1 MTGTAR
7 VIWAGLLLAWS
18 TAAAASATDELYA
31 LLRER
36 LALMPAVAAYKWH
49 AGLPVED
56 ADREQAVLADAVLA
70 GLRVGLTPDS
80 SQRLLEAQIA
90 AAKDVQQHWFDAW
103 RAGEPVAAA
112 EDLALTLRPKLSD
125 LSARIV
131 AAAAAAGAGH
141 DRARFDRALD
151 LPGMTP
157 ARRDRLYAAVTGVAT
172 YPDRLAQVLGSGV
185 LRVGTTGDY
194 APFSYRVGEG
204 DIVGI
209 DIELARQLAAALDAR
224 VVLVPTSWPTL
235 MEDLAAGRYDIA
247 MSGVSRILARQRDG
261 YLTPPYHVGGK
272 TAIARCED
280 RDAFATLADVDR
292 PGVRVIVNPGG
303 TNQRFVDAHVHQ
315 AEKIVHPDNRTIF
328 TELVEGRADV
338 MITDRIEVTLQTRRN
353 PSLCATMAGNLT
365 YQEKAYL
372 LPRDQR
378 WLAFVATW
386 LSLALADGSVTA
398 AFRAHGVAPTLPVL
412 PMGVD

>member
-1 MTGTAR
+1 MTGRAR
-7 VIWAGLLLAWS
+7 VLTAALLLAWS
-18 TAAAASATDELYA
+18 AAAAGATDDLYG

-36 LALMPAVAAYKWH
+36 LALMPSVAAYKWH

-56 ADREQAVLADAVLA
+56 ADREQAVVADAVLE
-70 GLRVGLTPDS
+70 GLRVAMTLQS

-112 EDLALTLRPKLSD
+112 EDLALTLRPRLSD

-131 AAAAAAGAGH
+131 AAAAAAGADH
-141 DRARFDRALD
+141 DRARFDRTLD
-151 LPGMTP
+151 LPGLTP
-157 ARRDRLYAAVTGVAT
+157 ARRDQLYAAVTGVET
-172 YPDRLAQVLGSGV
+172 YPDRLAQVLGAGV
-185 LRVGTTGDY
+185 VRVGTTGDY
-194 APFSYRVGEG
+194 APFSYRQGEG
-204 DIVGI
+204 DVVGI
-209 DIELARQLAAALDAR
+209 DIDLARHLAAALDAR

-235 MEDLAAGRYDIA
+235 MDDLAAGHYDIA
-247 MSGVSRILARQRDG
+247 MSGVSRVLPRQRDG

-280 RDAFATLADVDR
+280 RDAFATLAEIDR
-292 PGVRVIVNPGG
+292 PGVRVVVNPGG
-303 TNQRFVDAHVHQ
+303 TNQRFVDAHVHR

-328 TELVEGRADV
+328 AELVEGRADV

-353 PSLCATMAGNLT
+353 PALCATMTGNLT

-372 LPRDQR
+372 LPQDQR
-378 WLAFVATW
+378 WLEFVSTW
-386 LSLALADGSVTA
+386 LSLALADGTVTA
-398 AFRAHGVAPTLPVL
+398 AFRAHGVAPTLPAL
-412 PMGVD
+412 PPPAE

>member
-1 MTGTAR
+1 
-7 VIWAGLLLAWS
+7 
-18 TAAAASATDELYA
+18 
-31 LLRER
+31 
-36 LALMPAVAAYKWH
+36 
-49 AGLPVED
+49 
-56 ADREQAVLADAVLA
+56 
-70 GLRVGLTPDS
+70 
-80 SQRLLEAQIA
+80 
-90 AAKDVQQHWFDAW
+90 
-103 RAGEPVAAA
+103 
-112 EDLALTLRPKLSD
+112 
-125 LSARIV
+125 
-131 AAAAAAGAGH
+131 
-141 DRARFDRALD
+141 
-151 LPGMTP
+151 MTP
-157 ARRDRLYAAVTGVAT
+157 ARRDWLYAAVTGVEV

-235 MEDLAAGRYDIA
+235 MADLAAGRYDIA

-372 LPRDQR
+372 LPQDQR
-378 WLAFVATW
+378 WLEFVATW

-398 AFRAHGVAPTLPVL
+398 AFRAHGVAPTLPAL